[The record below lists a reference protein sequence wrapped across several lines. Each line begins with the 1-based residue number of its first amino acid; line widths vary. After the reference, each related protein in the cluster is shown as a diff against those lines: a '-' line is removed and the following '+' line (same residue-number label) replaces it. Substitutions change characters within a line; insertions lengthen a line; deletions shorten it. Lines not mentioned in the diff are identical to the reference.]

1 MEAVMTRWMIV
12 MSLVAACPLWA
23 CQDDARCE
31 RARLD
36 LDKTWAELRQA
47 ATRRKL
53 EGVDVPSWM
62 DIEKKAELLESSFM
76 TRQVTWESANKATQ
90 DLASKLPVLQADH
103 EAQLVSFR
111 NSAESAIK
119 QQGSFEKECR

>member
-1 MEAVMTRWMIV
+1 MHRWVIV
-12 MSLVAACPLWA
+12 MSLLAASPLMA
-23 CQDDARCE
+23 CEDEVRCE

-36 LDKTWAELRQA
+36 LDKTWGELRLA
-47 ATRRKL
+47 ATHRVL

-62 DIEKKAELLESSFM
+62 DIEKKVELLESSFM
-76 TRQVTWESANKATQ
+76 TRQVTWESADKATHE
-90 DLASKLPVLQADH
+90 LASKLPVLHTDQ

>member
-1 MEAVMTRWMIV
+1 MTRWMIV
-12 MSLVAACPLWA
+12 MSLVAACPLWS

-76 TRQVTWESANKATQ
+76 TRQVTWESASKATQ
-90 DLASKLPVLQADH
+90 ELAAFCPAAS
-103 EAQLVSFR
+103 
-111 NSAESAIK
+111 SASSRSGRSCAMRSGSAK
-119 QQGSFEKECR
+119 NTGGS